1 MSNPILLGAYPNH
14 SQELHPPPS
23 APPSS
28 HSDAPFMNSE
38 KCQKPYPLS
47 FRERL
52 RHFTWAWYTLTMSA
66 GGLALLIANQPN
78 KFKGYREIGLAI
90 YLFNLVLFSL
100 VCSLMAARFILHG
113 GALNSLRHEREGLF
127 FPTFW
132 LSIATMITGLEKYFG
147 DNPAPSFTTT
157 LEVLFWIYCFCTFT
171 VAVVQYSFLFASRTY
186 RLQAMMP
193 SWILPAFPIMLSG
206 TIASVISSR
215 QPERAAIPIVTAGMT
230 FQGLGFCISFMM
242 YSHYIGRLMESG
254 LPCRE
259 HRPAMFICVG
269 PPAFTALAL
278 VGMAQ
283 GLPETFNVMGS
294 ADTAADGRMLEILAL
309 AAGAFLW
316 ALSFWF
322 FCVAAIAVI
331 RSPPTNFHLSW
342 WAMVF
347 PNTGFTIATITLGNA
362 FDSAAIRGVGSA
374 MTICIVCMF
383 IFVFVNH
390 GLAVYRQDIMYP
402 GSSWL
407 HPEGLLDP
415 STAMR
420 CEPSLGKWQD
430 KWTLQNKHDDEVPL
444 FTSQSALGFPRTGE
458 QKAGDKWQTRNPKD
472 KTLCSNI
479 VTTSLSS
486 LPSRHQVC
494 PGTGEQKAGDKWQT
508 RNPKDEM

>member
-14 SQELHPPPS
+14 SQELYLSSAPPS
-23 APPSS
+23 APPSA
-28 HSDAPFMNSE
+28 HSDTPFMKE
-38 KCQKPYPLS
+38 KCEKQYPLS

-78 KFKGYREIGLAI
+78 KFQGCREIGLAI
-90 YLFNLVLFSL
+90 YIINLLLFSL
-100 VCSLMAARFILHG
+100 LCSLMAARFIIHG

-132 LSIATMITGLEKYFG
+132 LSVATMITGLDKYFG
-147 DNPAPSFTTT
+147 DNAAPSFTTT

-171 VAVVQYSFLFASRTY
+171 LAVVQYSFVFTSHTY
-186 RLQAMMP
+186 RLQTMMP

-206 TIASVISSR
+206 TIASVIASR

-230 FQGLGFCISFMM
+230 FQGLGFCLSFMM

-283 GLPETFNVMGS
+283 GLPATFRVMGS
-294 ADTAADGRMLEILAL
+294 EDTAADGRMIEILAFT
-309 AAGAFLW
+309 AGAFLW

-331 RSPPTNFHLSW
+331 RSPPTSFHLSW

-362 FDSAAIRGVGSA
+362 FDSTAIKGVGSA

-383 IFVFVNH
+383 IFVFVSH
-390 GLAVYRQDIMYP
+390 ILAVYHQDIMYP
-402 GSSWL
+402 G
-407 HPEGLLDP
+407 
-415 STAMR
+415 
-420 CEPSLGKWQD
+420 
-430 KWTLQNKHDDEVPL
+430 
-444 FTSQSALGFPRTGE
+444 
-458 QKAGDKWQTRNPKD
+458 
-472 KTLCSNI
+472 
-479 VTTSLSS
+479 
-486 LPSRHQVC
+486 
-494 PGTGEQKAGDKWQT
+494 
-508 RNPKDEM
+508 KDEDTSD